1 MMRIALVPQT
11 CDATVQ
17 ILEYYVCFFFLG
29 NLTCRSDYT
38 LIGSSCYHYRRQMVK
53 FDDHVMFCANKGGQL
68 AKIDSADENTKIA
81 NILSG
86 NTTFLV
92 VLLLLL

>member
-1 MMRIALVPQT
+1 
-11 CDATVQ
+11 
-17 ILEYYVCFFFLG
+17 
-29 NLTCRSDYT
+29 
-38 LIGSSCYHYRRQMVK
+38 MVK